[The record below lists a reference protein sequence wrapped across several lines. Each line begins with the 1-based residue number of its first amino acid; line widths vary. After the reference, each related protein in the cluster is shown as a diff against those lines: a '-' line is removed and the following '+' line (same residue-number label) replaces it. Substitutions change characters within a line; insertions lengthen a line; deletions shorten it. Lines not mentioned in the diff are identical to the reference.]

1 MKERTFLHLHRLYK
15 YNSIILVADI
25 IVFCSLFQHT
35 CALESGFRNSGI
47 TLGKHGKIILA
58 VRSCIGLEVPL
69 TDDGIMLVSKEVCI

>member
-1 MKERTFLHLHRLYK
+1 MICIF
-15 YNSIILVADI
+15 
-25 IVFCSLFQHT
+25 FFQHT

-69 TDDGIMLVSKEVCI
+69 TEDGIMLVSNKVCISTYDGCVTLLGMT